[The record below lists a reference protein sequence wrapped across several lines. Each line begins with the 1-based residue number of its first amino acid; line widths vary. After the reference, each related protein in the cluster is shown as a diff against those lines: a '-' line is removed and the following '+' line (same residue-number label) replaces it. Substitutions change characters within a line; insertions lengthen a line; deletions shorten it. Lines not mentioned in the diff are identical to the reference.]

1 VLVALALVLAGCPS
15 PSTTEDSGPPPPPP
29 PDANDVHGD
38 FVDRY
43 LVNDGGLVLVPQQLE
58 GRTITAFVELPNKT
72 FDNYPG
78 VGFNNGTFY
87 VPGVPEGARFTL
99 QLGSIRINTDS
110 RVVHLGSNSL
120 GRPDTF
126 QADRNEGLEVYA
138 GNLAPWGEDDEVQVH
153 SWNAGIGYYST
164 ATQTPPFA
172 LNAPDAGATSLDAS
186 VLDLEGE
193 SVPEAARGDDL
204 TLLQLSGTRSDG
216 GLLVKVATRALS
228 KPTTLVIGAPTP
240 YAGDFVT
247 LPLEDAGF
255 TIRAGAFKQYSD
267 EVGPGAT
274 PFLTRLLVDAHPG
287 AFGRTTHTGGT
298 PDLAVVELPPDAGDT
313 TLSLQFGNP
322 FSASWTPF
330 VSAGALYDVQY
341 TVPLADGGTSF
352 ARSELGFVS
361 VALLKDAAQA
371 APIAPLVSPPRE
383 VKLEGQ
389 DAKLPQTG
397 VPLMPE
403 VSWTAPSVG
412 TVRRVEIEAVRL
424 EATMVGLTRR
434 VAVGTVRVLG
444 KVTRVRLP
452 QGFLNPQQTYYLRVT
467 ALSLPD
473 TYDPTWP
480 LLDVGPPAGA
490 ASFSTAAFTTA
501 AQ

>member
-1 VLVALALVLAGCPS
+1 M
-15 PSTTEDSGPPPPPP
+15 TEDSGPPPPPP
-29 PDANDVHGD
+29 PDANDVTGD

-72 FDNYPG
+72 FDNYAG
-78 VGFNNGTFY
+78 VGLNNGTFY
-87 VPGVPEGARFTL
+87 VPGVPSGARYTL
-99 QLGSIRINTDS
+99 QVGSIRVNTDS

-126 QADRNEGLEVYA
+126 QADRNEGLELHV
-138 GNLAPWGEDDEVQVH
+138 GNLAPWSADDEMQVH

-164 ATQTPPFA
+164 GTQTPPFVV
-172 LNAPDAGATSLDAS
+172 NAPDAGDTVLDGS
-186 VLDLEGE
+186 VLDFEGE

-204 TLLQLSGTRSDG
+204 TLVQLSATRSDG
-216 GLLVKVATRALS
+216 GLLVKVATRALA
-228 KPTTLVIGAPTP
+228 KPTTLALGAPTP
-240 YAGDFVT
+240 HAGDFVT

-255 TIRAGAFKQYSD
+255 TLRAGEFKKYGA

-313 TLSLQFGNP
+313 TVALQFGNP
-322 FSASWTPF
+322 FSSSWTPF

-341 TVPLADGGTSF
+341 ALPLPDGGVTF

-361 VALLKDAAQA
+361 VALLKDAALA
-371 APIAPLVSPPRE
+371 GPITPLVSPPRD
-383 VKLEGQ
+383 VTLEGQ
-389 DAKLPQTG
+389 DARTPLAD

-403 VSWTAPSVG
+403 VSWTAPAVG
-412 TVRRVEIEAVRL
+412 TVRRVEVEAVRL
-424 EATMVGLTRR
+424 EPTMVGGTRR
-434 VAVGTVRVLG
+434 VAVGTVRIVG
-444 KVTRVRLP
+444 NVTRVRLP

-467 ALSLPD
+467 ALSLPES
-473 TYDPTWP
+473 YDPTWP

-490 ASFSTAAFTTA
+490 ASFSTAIFTTA
-501 AQ
+501 TQ